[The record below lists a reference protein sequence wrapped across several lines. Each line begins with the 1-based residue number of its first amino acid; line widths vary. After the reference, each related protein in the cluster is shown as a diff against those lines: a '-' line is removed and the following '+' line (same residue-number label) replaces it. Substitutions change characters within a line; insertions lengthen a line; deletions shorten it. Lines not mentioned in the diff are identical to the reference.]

1 MRRRVLGRTEI
12 EVGEIGFG
20 GLFASRLGPGVAES
34 RAAVLRALDLG
45 VNFFD
50 TAPGY
55 ADSEAV
61 LGRILREV
69 RGPVVVSTKL
79 GGRPAPFDPRDACL
93 LVRSAEE
100 SLRALG
106 RDAIDV
112 LFVHEPDR
120 PQQYDWWAD
129 PDRAAGPVVE
139 ALDSL
144 KRRGLVRFTGLAGT
158 TVTELT
164 HLVRAGDFDV
174 VLTAFNY
181 SPLYR
186 EAVRTVVPAARRK
199 NMGVVLGSVLHQGAF
214 GRRYDDVVRRRPV
227 WLSDA
232 RRDQILAFYA
242 LLDDAGIPVADLC
255 LRFALSS
262 DAPSVVLV
270 GPKTA
275 RHVEAAAAAAAQ
287 GPLPPDVLEQL
298 DRIAAMVPFRPF
310 EEPMILPFDRPA
322 GYTGPGA
329 ANLATGIKVGTLGD
343 APPPA
348 RRPERV
354 NA

>member
-1 MRRRVLGRTEI
+1 
-12 EVGEIGFG
+12 
-20 GLFASRLGPGVAES
+20 
-34 RAAVLRALDLG
+34 
-45 VNFFD
+45 VNYFD

-69 RGPVVVSTKL
+69 REPVVISTKL
-79 GGRPAPFDPRDACL
+79 GGRPTPFDPRDGSGL
-93 LVRSAEE
+93 IRSAEE
-100 SLRALG
+100 SLRVLG

-181 SPLYR
+181 SPLFR
-186 EAVRTVVPAARRK
+186 ESERAVIPAAQQKR
-199 NMGVVLGSVLHQGAF
+199 MGVVLGSVLHQGAF
-214 GRRYDDVVRRRPV
+214 GRRYDDVVRRQPL

-232 RRDQILAFYA
+232 RRDQILAFYT
-242 LLDDAGIPVADLC
+242 LLEDTGIPIANFC
-255 LRFALSS
+255 LRFALST
-262 DAPSVVLV
+262 DAPSTVLI

-275 RHVEAAAAAAAQ
+275 RHVEAAVEAARQ
-287 GPLPPDVLEQL
+287 GPLSRDVLGRL
-298 DRIAAMVPFRPF
+298 DRIAAMVPYRPF
-310 EEPMILPFDRPA
+310 EEPMILPFDRPS
-322 GYTGPGA
+322 GYTGPGM
-329 ANLATGIKVGTLGD
+329 ANLATGIKVGALTEVLPVG
-343 APPPA
+343 PP
-348 RRPERV
+348 RRL
-354 NA
+354 AAH